1 MKLPRLIKQHLFGN
15 NKTRE
20 KEAEE
25 NHSKKEED
33 GIEERTVESIFQ
45 KIETELVFPYSSEP
59 ETYTFW
65 TRRGELY
72 DYELGAGPRKLLT
85 SKFDAGHEVHQLRI
99 AFPAEILA
107 RINFDH
113 VAKQNYVRV
122 IETELVF
129 PYSSEPETYTYWTG
143 PEELPGYELGDGPQ
157 KLWNIDFQAEPE
169 TRTYRISF
177 PADQKIQI
185 NFDHVAKQNYVRV
198 IETRTYQAEI
208 KIDHSKNHGDPD
220 RITVTKEPFLKNQE
234 NPSTHQ

>member
-85 SKFDAGHEVHQLRI
+85 FKFDSEHEVHQLRI

-113 VAKQNYVRV
+113 VAKQNYIRV
-122 IETELVF
+122 V
-129 PYSSEPETYTYWTG
+129 
-143 PEELPGYELGDGPQ
+143 EE
-157 KLWNIDFQAEPE
+157 
-169 TRTYRISF
+169 RTY
-177 PADQKIQI
+177 
-185 NFDHVAKQNYVRV
+185 
-198 IETRTYQAEI
+198 EAEI
-208 KIDHSKNHGDPD
+208 KIDHSLSHDHAD
-220 RITVTKEPFLKNQE
+220 HITVTKEPFLKNQE